1 MSNLTDKQISNI
13 HSLDADTA
21 IEIMHECAERLGVV
35 TVDEYCKI
43 MGEKRRTVYDKLKNN
58 KLKKI
63 EIACRIF
70 VIINEE

>member
-1 MSNLTDKQISNI
+1 MSKLTYKQISNI

-35 TVDEYCKI
+35 TVDDYCKI

-58 KLKKI
+58 KIMKL
-63 EIACRIF
+63 EIAGHIF
-70 VIINEE
+70 AIINDE